1 MDPVETPGRRALRN
15 LRLKTALVLL
25 VMVTTGPLGNVLL
38 RAGMKRVDLLAGSS
52 PQVVLSES
60 RSVLTNLDVWLGI
73 GSRIASALAFM
84 CLLSWA
90 DYSFVNPA
98 AAVSYVLVVLMG
110 WLLLGEAV
118 PPGRWA
124 GVILICVGATLVG
137 MGQPR
142 TTTRATE
149 DAGGPS

>member
-1 MDPVETPGRRALRN
+1 MEPVDSPGRRAWRN

-38 RAGMKRVDLLAGSS
+38 REGMKRVHLLAAYS
-52 PQVVLSES
+52 PQLVLSES
-60 RSVLTNLDVWLGI
+60 RSFLTNLDVWLGI

-98 AAVSYVLVVLMG
+98 ASVSYVIVVLMG

-118 PPGRWA
+118 PLGRWV
-124 GVILICVGATLVG
+124 GVILICLGAVLVG

-142 TTTRATE
+142 TTRAT
-149 DAGGPS
+149 DAGDPRP

>member
-1 MDPVETPGRRALRN
+1 MDLVEMPSRRAWRN

-38 RAGMKRVDLLAGSS
+38 REGMKRVDLLDGAS
-52 PQVVLSES
+52 PQVILSAS
-60 RSVLTNLDVWLGI
+60 RSALTNLDVWLGI

-98 AAVSYVLVVLMG
+98 AAVSYVIVVLMG
-110 WLLLGEAV
+110 WLMLGEAV

-124 GVILICVGATLVG
+124 GVILICAGAALVG

-142 TTTRATE
+142 TTRATE
-149 DAGGPS
+149 DGGEPS